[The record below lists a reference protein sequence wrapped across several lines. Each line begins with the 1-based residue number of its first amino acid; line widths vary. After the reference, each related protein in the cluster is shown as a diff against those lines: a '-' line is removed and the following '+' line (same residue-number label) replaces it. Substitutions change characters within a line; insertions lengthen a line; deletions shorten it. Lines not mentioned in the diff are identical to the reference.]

1 MPKAKNK
8 TKGSETDIVTAIP
21 QRKLPR
27 GNHRPILWDSFVYD
41 NGNFDVNTTL
51 RKSQIK
57 NSVAYENRVY
67 TCSIKKDANAPD
79 KTPLSA
85 QLNVVLSAVHRVIL
99 KIRKEDAI
107 LRKTLG
113 RRGRYLDKTGRM
125 QIRLIPNFLKDPK
138 FHSPLIPLHC
148 NLDDTRG
155 FLQVL
160 FQGLQAAIQS
170 SQDLQYQAGNWLNL
184 DHHAKKEEIDIV
196 VTLIGR
202 PHLATF
208 SKDALKKHA
217 ELAKKHYKKNLSK
230 LTLGTPRQIVF
241 AASHLK
247 NTNSALQYVSLR
259 NYHMIS
265 ESTLLSFPQDP
276 KGPFANGCLLLS
288 ILACHIHRMASCS
301 VANKSLWLR
310 RLRRW
315 KRFSRHVLPQ
325 ETCHHLQRTQQVD
338 GQDVIAENKKIHS
351 QIMRDVVAIFKEI
364 RETLSNYF
372 AIVEDMPL
380 NVWNKKHL
388 KKCLSKGMTLEE
400 ILPVCT
406 ILSLR
411 IHLISRTREFT
422 CLHSYPNQVDWSL
435 TPIFIL
441 IEESAVNSI
450 GNGMVKNKP
459 LPNVGINVYTENQVQ
474 YYTKTEGS
482 KGMERKRSKKN
493 KSIIHFTKISRKASE
508 REVQSARK
516 KLNKF
521 KTTFHCSAILNPAVF
536 ANQFKDVSYC
546 ATCCTF
552 YTGHKA
558 DHDCWV
564 PLSSDCGTLLEQC
577 YSQFQ
582 NLKDDIQS
590 LAWNIKGLQIE
601 EQKNFLQSR

>member
-1 MPKAKNK
+1 LFATFVISVAMPKAKNK

-27 GNHRPILWDSFVYD
+27 GNHRPILWDSFLYD

-57 NSVAYENRVY
+57 SSVAYENRVY

-217 ELAKKHYKKNLSK
+217 ELAK
-230 LTLGTPRQIVF
+230 
-241 AASHLK
+241 
-247 NTNSALQYVSLR
+247 NT
-259 NYHMIS
+259 
-265 ESTLLSFPQDP
+265 T
-276 KGPFANGCLLLS
+276 
-288 ILACHIHRMASCS
+288 
-301 VANKSLWLR
+301 
-310 RLRRW
+310 
-315 KRFSRHVLPQ
+315 KR
-325 ETCHHLQRTQQVD
+325 
-338 GQDVIAENKKIHS
+338 I
-351 QIMRDVVAIFKEI
+351 
-364 RETLSNYF
+364 Y
-372 AIVEDMPL
+372 L
-380 NVWNKKHL
+380 N
-388 KKCLSKGMTLEE
+388 
-400 ILPVCT
+400 
-406 ILSLR
+406 
-411 IHLISRTREFT
+411 
-422 CLHSYPNQVDWSL
+422 
-435 TPIFIL
+435 
-441 IEESAVNSI
+441 
-450 GNGMVKNKP
+450 
-459 LPNVGINVYTENQVQ
+459 
-474 YYTKTEGS
+474 
-482 KGMERKRSKKN
+482 
-493 KSIIHFTKISRKASE
+493 
-508 REVQSARK
+508 
-516 KLNKF
+516 
-521 KTTFHCSAILNPAVF
+521 
-536 ANQFKDVSYC
+536 
-546 ATCCTF
+546 
-552 YTGHKA
+552 
-558 DHDCWV
+558 
-564 PLSSDCGTLLEQC
+564 
-577 YSQFQ
+577 
-582 NLKDDIQS
+582 
-590 LAWNIKGLQIE
+590 
-601 EQKNFLQSR
+601 